1 VKICLV
7 SQEYPPETGGGGIG
21 TQTYLKAQGLSA
33 RGHDV
38 HVLSSSWDREAR
50 CYTDGKAVIHRIPEP
65 QVPGAGYET
74 STYWLAYSAAVATKL
89 HQLCQEH
96 SFDIIQFPEYG
107 GEGFVYQ
114 TDTFEQRT
122 ARFVVQLHG
131 PLAMFVR
138 HIGWPE
144 PGSTLAEIGC
154 FMERLAIHRSDMVL
168 ASSRATAQ
176 TCADAYGYPLER
188 VRVIHSGIDV
198 DRFSPEPDAGDD
210 AFPRILFV
218 GNFVGNKGFGL
229 LVDVVTR
236 LRSHFPHIR
245 LRLIGKGDAKHVQQ
259 TLNKARDQGAGSNIE
274 LVGYAPYS
282 DLPRH
287 YAWCNFFAG
296 PSSYEGGPGNVYL
309 EAMACGRPVIAC
321 AVGGVPEVVLD
332 RKTGL
337 LIEPRSAIE
346 LESAITLLAEDECLR
361 CELGAN
367 ARDWVVENFSI
378 GKYIDKVESHYRDVL
393 SEPFSTTGA
402 A

>member
-1 VKICLV
+1 MKICLV

-21 TQTYLKAQGLSA
+21 TQTYLKAHGLSG

-38 HVLSSSWDREAR
+38 HVLSSSWDSQAR
-50 CYTDGKAVIHRIPEP
+50 CYQDGKAFIHRIAEP
-65 QVPGAGYET
+65 AVPGAGYET
-74 STYWLAYSAAVATKL
+74 STYWLAYSAAVAAKL
-89 HQLCQEH
+89 HELDQQHRFE
-96 SFDIIQFPEYG
+96 IIQFPEYG

-114 TDTFEQRT
+114 TDTFEHRT

-138 HIGWPE
+138 QIGWPE
-144 PGSTLAEIGC
+144 LGSTLAEIGC

-188 VRVIHSGIDV
+188 VRVIHSGIDT
-198 DRFSPEPDAGDD
+198 DRFSPQPHDNDE

-218 GNFVGNKGFGL
+218 GNLVGNKGFGL
-229 LVDVVTR
+229 LVGAVTR
-236 LRSHFPHIR
+236 LRRQFPHIR
-245 LRLIGKGDAKHVQQ
+245 LRLIGKGDAEQVRQ
-259 TLNKARDQGAGSNIE
+259 TLDKAREQGAGSNIE
-274 LVGYAPYS
+274 LVGYAPYA

-287 YAWCNFFAG
+287 YAWCDFFAG

-332 RKTGL
+332 HKTGL
-337 LIEPRSAIE
+337 LIKPRSGQE
-346 LESAITLLAEDECLR
+346 LESAIRLLAQDDRLR
-361 CELGAN
+361 RELGAN
-367 ARDWVVENFSI
+367 ARDWVVENLSLQR
-378 GKYIDKVESHYRDVL
+378 YTDKVESHYRDVL
-393 SEPFSTTGA
+393 SQAG
-402 A
+402 